1 MEAFE
6 KLIACLSRLPGIGRR
21 SAERMAV
28 RLVRDQSG
36 LLGDMINALK
46 GTKAGIR
53 CCSQCGSVTT
63 IDMEPC
69 RLCAS
74 PSRDSSLLC
83 VVEEPDDIVKIE
95 RSGGYRGRY
104 HALMGKISPMRG
116 NGPEN
121 LRISKLLERVESG
134 GVTEVILALSTDV
147 EGETT
152 AGYIKELLKDNKI
165 KVSRLAL
172 GLPSGSAVAY
182 SDPLTIA
189 KAIER
194 RTID

>member
-1 MEAFE
+1 
-6 KLIACLSRLPGIGRR
+6 
-21 SAERMAV
+21 MAV
-28 RLVRDQSG
+28 KLVRNQGG
-36 LLGDMINALK
+36 LLGDMINVLNE
-46 GTKAGIR
+46 TKTHIR
-53 CCSQCGSVTT
+53 CCSQCGSITT
-63 IDMEPC
+63 MDMDPC

-83 VVEEPDDIVKIE
+83 VVEESDDIVNIE

-104 HALMGKISPMRG
+104 HALMGKISPMKG

-121 LRISKLLERVESG
+121 LRIRKLMERIKSG
-134 GVTEVILALSTDV
+134 EFTEVILALSTDV

-152 AGYIKELLKDNKI
+152 AGYIRELLKDNKI

-194 RTID
+194 RTVG